1 MPFIQN
7 TDEDT
12 KAMLKAIGVA
22 SVEELFRDLP
32 ANLRLKA
39 APAGIPPS
47 QSEADVVR
55 DLNALTAKNR
65 PTSDGATFLGG
76 GIERHFIPHI
86 VDHISLDGNF
96 ITAYTPY
103 QPEVSQGTL
112 TAIFQFQSMM
122 TALTGLPV
130 TNASLYDGATAVV
143 EAVLVAYH
151 YTAKN
156 RRKETRNRVV
166 VPLNVN
172 PQYRETLATYSAA
185 SGFVVEEVGFDPA
198 TGCVDRK
205 AFDAALAKGD
215 CFAAVIA
222 YPNFFGVVEDPRPLV
237 AAAKAAG
244 AVAVANAHALGMS
257 VLVSPGEAGF
267 DIAAGEGQPL
277 GCYQALGGPAFGYFA
292 CSQDFIRFAPGRIV
306 SETVDREG
314 KRAYCLALAT
324 REQHIRREKATSNIC
339 TNQALMA
346 LRATIFMASWGK
358 RGFEELGEQIAST
371 AQYAAKAFEKAG
383 IKRRFGGQAMFNEFV
398 VEVPAAK
405 LKAAELKARDAGIT
419 PGLDLGRFHKGLEGC
434 QLVCVNELTTKT
446 DIEQYVALFA

>member
-7 TDEDT
+7 TVQDT
-12 KAMLKAIGVA
+12 TEMLKAIGA
-22 SVEELFRDLP
+22 KSVEDLFRDLP
-32 ANLRLKA
+32 ASLRLK
-39 APAGIPPS
+39 GPPEGMPLS

-55 DLNALTAKNR
+55 DLSDLTSRNR
-65 PTSDGATFLGG
+65 ATSTGPTFLGA

-112 TAIFQFQSMM
+112 TAIFQFQTMM
-122 TALTGLPV
+122 TALTQLPV
-130 TNASLYDGATAVV
+130 SNASLYDGATAVV

-166 VPLNVN
+166 VPTNIN
-172 PQYRETLATYSAA
+172 PQYRETMATYAKS
-185 SGFVVEEVGFDPA
+185 SGFVIEEVGFDA
-198 TGCVDRK
+198 TTGRIDRK

-222 YPNFFGVVEDPRPLV
+222 YPNFFGVIEDPRDLV
-237 AAAKAAG
+237 KATKDAG
-244 AVAVANAHALGMS
+244 AVAIANAHILSLSLLA
-257 VLVSPGEAGF
+257 SPGEVGF

-277 GCYQALGGPAFGYFA
+277 GCFQALGGPAFGYFA
-292 CSQDFIRFAPGRIV
+292 CSMDLIRFAPGRIV

-314 KRAYCLALAT
+314 KRAFCLALAT

-346 LRATIFMASWGK
+346 LRATIFLAGWGK

-371 AQYAAKAFEKAG
+371 AAYAASAFEKAG
-383 IKRRFGGQAMFNEFV
+383 IKRHFAGQPVFNEIV
-398 VEVPAAK
+398 VEVPKGRGPAI
-405 LKAAELKARDAGIT
+405 LEKARAANIT
-419 PGLDLGRFHKGLEGC
+419 PGLDLGCFYPSLEGC
-434 QLVCVNELTTKT
+434 QLVCVGELTTKD
-446 DIEQYVALFA
+446 DIDQYVAMFK